1 VHDRLPAKAAA
12 AAGARRHV
20 VVVLGDCGVGKTKII
35 ETLCAGPPDPDEL
48 EGIEAATAG
57 APSGGGGGAGGG
69 DGGGGTRREQRTWP
83 TVAPKCYHTEVTL
96 SLGPTLTLT
105 LGPTRTLTVAPKCLQ
120 LRGRHRT
127 LAPTLSLA
135 LFRTLILTRTRTLTL
150 TRTEP

>member
-1 VHDRLPAKAAA
+1 MHDRLPAKAAA

-57 APSGGGGGAGGG
+57 APSGGAASG

-96 SLGPTLTLT
+96 TRGPTL
-105 LGPTRTLTVAPKCLQ
+105 TLTVAPKCLPH
-120 LRGRHRT
+120 RGRHLT
-127 LAPTLSLA
+127 LAPPLSLA
-135 LFRTLILTRTRTLTL
+135 FFRTLILSRTRTLTL
-150 TRTEP
+150 TLTEP

>member
-1 VHDRLPAKAAA
+1 MR
-12 AAGARRHV
+12 
-20 VVVLGDCGVGKTKII
+20 
-35 ETLCAGPPDPDEL
+35 GPPDPDEL

-83 TVAPKCYHTEVTL
+83 TVAPKCYHTEVSLT
-96 SLGPTLTLT
+96 LGPTLTLT
-105 LGPTRTLTVAPKCLQ
+105 VVPKCLPH
-120 LRGRHRT
+120 RGRHLT

>member
-1 VHDRLPAKAAA
+1 MHDRLPAKAAA

-35 ETLCAGPPDPDEL
+35 ETLCAGPDPDEL

-57 APSGGGGGAGGG
+57 APSGGAASG

-83 TVAPKCYHTEVTL
+83 TVAPKCYHTEV
-96 SLGPTLTLT
+96 SLT
-105 LGPTRTLTVAPKCLQ
+105 LGPTLTLTVAPKCLPH
-120 LRGRHRT
+120 RGRHLT

-135 LFRTLILTRTRTLTL
+135 LFRTLILTRTLTL

>member
-20 VVVLGDCGVGKTKII
+20 VVLLGDCGVGKTKLI
-35 ETLCAGPPDPDEL
+35 ETLCAGPPDPGVL
-48 EGIEAATAG
+48 EGLEAPTAG
-57 APSGGGGGAGGG
+57 APSGGGGAGGGDGGG

-96 SLGPTLTLT
+96 TLGPTL
-105 LGPTRTLTVAPKCLQ
+105 TLTVAPKCLPH
-120 LRGRHRT
+120 RGRHLT

-135 LFRTLILTRTRTLTL
+135 LLRTLILTRTRTLTL
-150 TRTEP
+150 TPTEP

>member
-1 VHDRLPAKAAA
+1 MHDRLPAKAAA

-69 DGGGGTRREQRTWP
+69 DGGGGARREQRTWP
-83 TVAPKCYHTEVTL
+83 TVAPKCYHTEV
-96 SLGPTLTLT
+96 SLT
-105 LGPTRTLTVAPKCLQ
+105 LGPTLTLTVAPKCLPH
-120 LRGRHRT
+120 RGRHLT